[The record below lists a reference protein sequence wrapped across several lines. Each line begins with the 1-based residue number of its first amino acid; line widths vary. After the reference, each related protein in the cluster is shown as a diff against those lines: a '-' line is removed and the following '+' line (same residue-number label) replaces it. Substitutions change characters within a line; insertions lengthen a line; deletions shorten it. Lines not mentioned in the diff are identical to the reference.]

1 MSFLFLFPRRRFCFF
16 ERNNIKFF
24 SCLYINELNQIK
36 LSQLFHMNID
46 QKLYEIIK
54 DFGIDL
60 VLSVPCILLKD
71 ILDLINERK
80 EILHIPVTREEEGV
94 GIAAGAYIGGKRPAI
109 LMQNS
114 GLGNSINAIKSLLEL
129 YDIPIIFI
137 MSHRGGKGEKILA
150 QIPMGKIT
158 SKLLDVIGIK
168 TWSIKSS
175 KEITKLKEAI
185 IYSQEHKCS
194 VGILLQKSLWSEKI

>member
-1 MSFLFLFPRRRFCFF
+1 
-16 ERNNIKFF
+16 
-24 SCLYINELNQIK
+24 
-36 LSQLFHMNID
+36 MNID

-94 GIAAGAYIGGKRPAI
+94 GIAAGAYLGGKRPAV

-158 SKLLDVIGIK
+158 DKLLDAIGIK

-185 IYSQEHKCS
+185 IYSQEKKCS
-194 VGILLQKSLWSEKI
+194 VGILLQKSLWSEYI

>member
-1 MSFLFLFPRRRFCFF
+1 
-16 ERNNIKFF
+16 
-24 SCLYINELNQIK
+24 
-36 LSQLFHMNID
+36 MNID

-60 VLSVPCILLKD
+60 VLSVPCILLKG

-80 EILHIPVTREEEGV
+80 ELLHIPVTREEEGV
-94 GIAAGAYIGGKRPAI
+94 GIAAGAYLGGKRPAI
-109 LMQNS
+109 LIQNS
-114 GLGNSINAIKSLLEL
+114 GLGNSINAITSLLEL
-129 YDIPIIFI
+129 YNIPIIFI

-158 SKLLDVIGIK
+158 NKLLDLTGIK

-185 IYSQEHKCS
+185 IYSQEHNCS
-194 VGILLQKSLWSEKI
+194 VGILLQKSLWSEEI

>member
-1 MSFLFLFPRRRFCFF
+1 
-16 ERNNIKFF
+16 
-24 SCLYINELNQIK
+24 
-36 LSQLFHMNID
+36 MNIN
-46 QKLYEIIK
+46 QKLYDIIESSV
-54 DFGIDL
+54 IDL
-60 VLSVPCILLKD
+60 VLSVPCILLKG
-71 ILDLINERK
+71 ILELINEKK

-94 GIAAGAYIGGKRPAI
+94 GIAAGAYLGGRNPVI

-129 YDIPIIFI
+129 YDIPVIFI

-158 SKLLDVIGIK
+158 NKLLDVIGIK

-175 KEITKLKEAI
+175 KEITKLEEAI
-185 IYSQEHKCS
+185 TYSQEHKCS
-194 VGILLQKSLWSEKI
+194 VGILLQNSLWSEEL

>member
-1 MSFLFLFPRRRFCFF
+1 
-16 ERNNIKFF
+16 
-24 SCLYINELNQIK
+24 
-36 LSQLFHMNID
+36 MNID
-46 QKLYEIIK
+46 QKLYEIIN

-71 ILDLINERK
+71 FLDLINERK

-94 GIAAGAYIGGKRPAI
+94 GIAAGAYLGGKRPAI

-158 SKLLDVIGIK
+158 DKLLDVAGIK

-175 KEITKLKEAI
+175 NEITKFKEAI
-185 IYSQEHKCS
+185 IYSQEYKCS

>member
-1 MSFLFLFPRRRFCFF
+1 
-16 ERNNIKFF
+16 
-24 SCLYINELNQIK
+24 
-36 LSQLFHMNID
+36 MNID

-80 EILHIPVTREEEGV
+80 EVLHIPVTREEEGV

-129 YDIPIIFI
+129 YNIPIIFI

-158 SKLLDVIGIK
+158 DKLLDVIGIK

>member
-1 MSFLFLFPRRRFCFF
+1 
-16 ERNNIKFF
+16 
-24 SCLYINELNQIK
+24 
-36 LSQLFHMNID
+36 MNID

-80 EILHIPVTREEEGV
+80 ELLHIPVTREEEGV
-94 GIAAGAYIGGKRPAI
+94 GIAAGAYIGGKKPAI

-129 YDIPIIFI
+129 YNIPIIFI

-158 SKLLDVIGIK
+158 DKLLNVIGIK
-168 TWSIKSS
+168 TWSIKSN